1 MKQKT
6 ISMMA
11 FVYIMGKQAGIQ
23 KPVVPVVKM
32 VPVLEMDH
40 EVVPDPK
47 FVPYPELVPVHVPG
61 PKAGP
66 ELAPGS
72 WMPSLTS
79 CL

>member
-1 MKQKT
+1 
-6 ISMMA
+6 
-11 FVYIMGKQAGIQ
+11 
-23 KPVVPVVKM
+23 M